1 MPELLD
7 AAAKLEQAG
16 AIPFQPELLSW
27 EPPPFF
33 RFLPWFRHLSDYPLR
48 AILFVL
54 ILLDTY
60 FLLVISGNQK
70 LPGLFI
76 ASAILGFVV
85 AMSSFVDDGTKLSR
99 ILSFVTTSLVCS
111 LAIVLA
117 AMPLLLLTA
126 FYCGGM
132 ADLGFFGNKIGLNGW
147 LSLAWG
153 PLKALGILLS
163 VSATVAFLFW
173 RFGFFRPAAI
183 SFLIF
188 SLTAPMTQ
196 DIFLD
201 TDKFYDLLARSE
213 SSSHFAYETDCN
225 AVHTGAKMS

>member
-1 MPELLD
+1 M
-7 AAAKLEQAG
+7 
-16 AIPFQPELLSW
+16 
-27 EPPPFF
+27 
-33 RFLPWFRHLSDYPLR
+33 
-48 AILFVL
+48 L
-54 ILLDTY
+54 I
-60 FLLVISGNQK
+60 ISGNQK
-70 LPGLFI
+70 LPGFFI
-76 ASAILGFVV
+76 ASAIIGFVI
-85 AMSSFVDDGTKLSR
+85 AMSSFVDDSTKLSR
-99 ILSFVTTSLVCS
+99 ILSFVTTSVVCS

-153 PLKALGILLS
+153 PLKALGVLLS

-183 SFLIF
+183 LFLIF
-188 SLTAPMTQ
+188 SLTTPMTQ
-196 DIFLD
+196 NIFLSSD
-201 TDKFYDLLARSE
+201 NFYDLFARSE

-225 AVHTGAKMS
+225 AVHAGAEVS